1 MSLKIAASI
10 FLAALSITSCNAFA
24 TLRPRV
30 AAHSIQQIN
39 FDTTPAPNAYPKLN
53 SPIQKTKLF
62 AAGTVADDMDVRASD
77 DGKQGLALSTFNLV
91 KACVGSGVLALS
103 AGVGAIG
110 DVSSAL
116 YPATLL
122 IFVLGAL
129 SAYSFHMIGRFS
141 HMDGPEKS
149 TKSLSAAW
157 EKEVGEE
164 SSWIVSLACFLTPL
178 GATLT
183 YSIILGDMLSALA
196 HFFGVKGLLA
206 TRHASILGIT
216 ALALYPLVQLKSLA
230 ALAPV
235 SMIGVSGMVLTSI
248 FMLLTAITGAYG
260 PESAYVGSLT
270 SSLRP
275 SFGIIGNTA
284 LSPSIL
290 ILVSMAATSYLAHFT
305 AHEFYD
311 GLKNSSHKKFGLLT
325 GIGFAITALMNT
337 LVMSAGFLTFGGNSQ
352 GMILNNYSPKDIG
365 ATICRFIVTISLVG
379 SYPIFMRGIKSAY
392 FELFQ
397 KGKEVTDGMNKKA
410 TNGFLAGIT
419 ALALV
424 LEDAGFMVSLTGAV
438 MGSAIIYVFP
448 SIIFLK
454 MTSRLMAAGKLKKT
468 KAVTAERIANK
479 FLIGTGV
486 ILGVLGASVTV
497 SNTFFPSVL

>member
-1 MSLKIAASI
+1 MI
-10 FLAALSITSCNAFA
+10 FIYNYFVCRS
-24 TLRPRV
+24 
-30 AAHSIQQIN
+30 
-39 FDTTPAPNAYPKLN
+39 
-53 SPIQKTKLF
+53 
-62 AAGTVADDMDVRASD
+62 
-77 DGKQGLALSTFNLV
+77 
-91 KACVGSGVLALS
+91 
-103 AGVGAIG
+103 
-110 DVSSAL
+110 L

-141 HMDGPEKS
+141 HLDGPEKS

-157 EKEVGEE
+157 EKEVGEQ

-196 HFFGVKGLLA
+196 RFFGVKVRQMPGLYVICVCMDQNFWVCVLTFSLYWITKGLLA

-248 FMLLTAITGAYG
+248 FMLVTAITGAYG
-260 PESAYVGSLT
+260 PGSAYVGSLT
-270 SSLRP
+270 SSLQP
-275 SFGIIGNTA
+275 SFGIIGNKA

-311 GLKNSSHKKFGLLT
+311 GLKDSSHKKFGLLT

-337 LVMSAGFLTFGGNSQ
+337 LVM
-352 GMILNNYSPKDIG
+352 
-365 ATICRFIVTISLVG
+365 R
-379 SYPIFMRGIKSAY
+379 
-392 FELFQ
+392 
-397 KGKEVTDGMNKKA
+397 
-410 TNGFLAGIT
+410 
-419 ALALV
+419 
-424 LEDAGFMVSLTGAV
+424 
-438 MGSAIIYVFP
+438 
-448 SIIFLK
+448 
-454 MTSRLMAAGKLKKT
+454 
-468 KAVTAERIANK
+468 
-479 FLIGTGV
+479 
-486 ILGVLGASVTV
+486 
-497 SNTFFPSVL
+497 